1 MESQAHYQDTFEKK
15 LIVGAL
21 LFTYPIYAI
30 GGLYITG
37 SVLGWTVLA
46 LVALRA
52 FIEGEN
58 SFTGIP
64 VLVWLWIIG
73 MLVMLI
79 SLWVAHEQWSLG
91 STQTIKST
99 VGWTKGWALL
109 GLFPMLGAIVKLKP
123 EVLIRA
129 VCIVAK
135 HSAIFGVVTWLL
147 YMTGLPG
154 KLFISPLQIL
164 GGSGENFFMVS
175 LYQTNPEVAA
185 GRWQFFAPWA
195 TAAGL
200 LSCLFVIFCLQE
212 KDKNYRNWGLTGCIV
227 MALLSQSRAGWAIF
241 IVIVPTYMLA
251 SQVNKPW
258 LLIAF
263 GLLLPIIL
271 VLGEPL
277 YESVINIYQQVK
289 EARPASTRVRAALEN
304 LAIQRWRD
312 EAPIWGHGIVES
324 GPKIVEF
331 MPIGSHHSWYGLL
344 FVKGLVGFFALA
356 IPMILSTLYLLIFAH
371 SSIQARSA
379 LCMLLIIISY
389 SFFENLE
396 ILAYL
401 YWPAL
406 FWIGMV
412 LKNLQGRGQHV

>member
-1 MESQAHYQDTFEKK
+1 MESQTHYQSTFEKK

-21 LFTYPIYAI
+21 LFTYPIYAM

-46 LVALRA
+46 LVSLRA

-58 SFTGIP
+58 SFTGLP
-64 VLVWLWIIG
+64 VLVWVWVMG
-73 MLVMLI
+73 MLVMLL
-79 SLWVAHEQWSLG
+79 SLWVAHGQWSLG
-91 STQTIKST
+91 SGQTIKST
-99 VGWTKGWALL
+99 VGWAKGWALL

-123 EVLIRA
+123 EALIRV

-135 HSAIFGVVTWLL
+135 HSAIFGVITWLI

-154 KLFISPLQIL
+154 KLFVSPLQIL

-175 LYQTNPEVAA
+175 LYQINPESSV

-212 KDKNYRNWGLTGCIV
+212 KDKNYRNWGLAGCIV

-241 IVIVPTYMLA
+241 IVIVPTFMLA
-251 SQVNKPW
+251 NQVNNPW
-258 LLIAF
+258 LLVSI
-263 GLLLPIIL
+263 GLLLPIMML
-271 VLGEPL
+271 LGEPL
-277 YESVINIYQQVK
+277 YESVMDIFQQVK
-289 EARPASTRVRAALEN
+289 EARPASTRVRATLEN
-304 LAIQRWRD
+304 LAVQRWRD

-324 GPKIVEF
+324 GPKLVEF

-344 FVKGLVGFFALA
+344 FVKGLVGLLALA
-356 IPMILSTLYLLIFAH
+356 IPMVLSTLYLFIFAH
-371 SSIQARSA
+371 NNIQARSA
-379 LCMLLIIISY
+379 LCMLLVLICY

-406 FWIGMV
+406 FWLGMV
-412 LKNLQGRGQHV
+412 LKNLQVRGAHV

>member
-52 FIEGEN
+52 FIEGKN
-58 SFTGIP
+58 PLTGIP

-73 MLVMLI
+73 MLVMLL

-123 EVLIRA
+123 ATLIRA

-154 KLFISPLQIL
+154 KLFVSPLQIL

-241 IVIVPTYMLA
+241 IVIVPTFMLA

-263 GLLLPIIL
+263 GVLLPIIL
-271 VLGEPL
+271 ILGEPL

-289 EARPASTRVRAALEN
+289 EARPASTRVRAALES
-304 LAIQRWRD
+304 LAVQRWRD

-324 GPKIVEF
+324 GPKLVEF

-389 SFFENLE
+389 SFFENIE

-412 LKNLQGRGQHV
+412 LKNLQGRGPHV

>member
-1 MESQAHYQDTFEKK
+1 MESQTHYQSTFEKK
-15 LIVGAL
+15 LIIGAL

-37 SVLGWTVLA
+37 SLLGWAVLA
-46 LVALRA
+46 LVTLRA
-52 FIEGEN
+52 FIEDEN
-58 SFTGIP
+58 YFTGLP

-79 SLWVAHEQWSLG
+79 SLWVAHVQWSLS

-99 VGWTKGWALL
+99 VGWAKGWALL

-123 EVLIRA
+123 ETLIRA
-129 VCIVAK
+129 VCVVAK
-135 HSAIFGVVTWLL
+135 HSAIFGVVTWLF
-147 YMTGLPG
+147 YIAGLPG
-154 KLFISPLQIL
+154 ELFVSPLQTF
-164 GGSGENFFMVS
+164 GGAGESFFMVS
-175 LYQTNPEVAA
+175 LYQTNPEIGF

-195 TAAGL
+195 PAAGF

-212 KDKNYRNWGLTGCIV
+212 KDRSCRNWGILGCVV
-227 MALLSQSRAGWAIF
+227 MALLSQSRAGWTIF
-241 IVIVPTYMLA
+241 ILIVPTFMLTR
-251 SQVNKPW
+251 QVNKPW
-258 LLIAF
+258 LLVSI
-263 GLLLPIIL
+263 GLLLPIIM

-277 YESVINIYQQVK
+277 YESIMDIFQQIK
-289 EARPASTRVRAALEN
+289 ETRPESTRVRATLES

-324 GPKIVEF
+324 GSKIVEF

-344 FVKGLVGFFALA
+344 FVKGLVGLLALA
-356 IPMILSTLYLLIFAH
+356 IPMIMSTLYLLIFAH

-379 LCMLLIIISY
+379 LCMLLVFISY

-401 YWPAL
+401 CWPSL
-406 FWIGMV
+406 FWLGMV
-412 LKNLQGRGQHV
+412 LKNLQCRGPHV